1 MKNMMDDIERLLGE
15 RGKLIESELEKAIP
29 RKGTRNLNDAVWYH
43 LDSGGKRI
51 RPVLALLTCEA
62 LGGDTGKVIP
72 FAAACEL
79 LHNWL
84 LIHDDIE
91 DGDSM
96 RRDKPALWVKYSMAH
111 GINVGDFMSEKV
123 YELIA
128 KAELDEKTKIDLIKE
143 LVETCVKTAEGQT
156 LDINLRDNNNPK
168 ETEYNNMIELK
179 TAWYLTLPMVGGA
192 IVAGRKDVVD
202 SIKKFGMKVGPAFQ
216 IADDLLDLT
225 KGKGRGEIGSDIKEG
240 KRSVMVIHCIS
251 RCSEDEKEKLF
262 EILNRP
268 RENTSANDI
277 GIVKHLFEK
286 YGSIDYAEKKAK
298 ALIREGKSLTSKMPE
313 ELRRILE
320 HFADYVVERKK

>member
-15 RGKLIESELEKAIP
+15 RGKLIESEIEKVIP
-29 RKGTRNLNDAVWYH
+29 RKGVRNLNDAVWYH

-62 LGGDTGKVIP
+62 LGGDIDKVTP

-84 LIHDDIE
+84 LVHDDIE

-96 RRDKPALWVKYSMAH
+96 RRDKPALWVKYGMAH
-111 GINVGDFMSEKV
+111 GVNIGDFMSEKV
-123 YELIA
+123 YELIT
-128 KAELDEKTKIDLIKE
+128 KANLDEKTKIDLIKE

-168 ETEYNNMIELK
+168 EAEYTNMIEFK

-192 IVAGRKDVVD
+192 IVAGRKDLAD
-202 SIKKFGMKVGPAFQ
+202 SIKNFGMKIGPAFQ

-251 RCSEDEKEKLF
+251 KCSEDEKEKLF

-277 GIVKHLFEK
+277 GVVKHLFEK
-286 YGSIDYAEKKAK
+286 YGSIAYAEKKAK
-298 ALIREGKSLTSKMPE
+298 ALIREGKGLTSKMPE
-313 ELRRILE
+313 ELRGVLDT
-320 HFADYVVERKK
+320 FADYMVERKK

>member
-15 RGKLIESELEKAIP
+15 RGKLIEDEIEKVIP
-29 RKGTRNLNDAVWYH
+29 RKGTRNLNDAIWYH

-62 LGGDTGKVIP
+62 LGGDTSKVIP

-96 RRDKPALWVKYSMAH
+96 RRDKPALWVKYGMAH
-111 GINVGDFMSEKV
+111 GVNIGDFMSEKV

-128 KAELDEKTKIDLIKE
+128 EADLDEKTKIDLIKE

-168 ETEYNNMIELK
+168 EAEYTNMIELK

-192 IVAGRKDVVD
+192 IVAGRKSLAD
-202 SIKKFGMKVGPAFQ
+202 SIKKFGMKIGPAFQ

-240 KRSVMVIHCIS
+240 KRSIMVIHCIS
-251 RCSEDEKEKLF
+251 KCSEDEKEKLF

-277 GIVKHLFEK
+277 AFVKHLFEK
-286 YGSIDYAEKKAK
+286 HGSIDYAEKKARS
-298 ALIREGKSLTSKMPE
+298 LIKEGKAAASRMPE

-320 HFADYVVERKK
+320 HFADYMVERKK